1 MLLRLGVLVALC
13 FPALLSAQA
22 EPQAERIARVE
33 QGLRHPV
40 EVVGRAEVRFSL
52 EERMAAFNVPGV
64 SIAVLDSGRVVWA
77 KGYGVKEA
85 GGSESVTAETL
96 FQAASISKPVSV
108 FGLLRMVEAGRL
120 DLDANVNRLLTSWKV
135 PENRFTR
142 REDVTLRRIVSHSA
156 GLTIHGFPGYDVN
169 APLPSLPDILDGMP
183 PANTGRVEADTF
195 PGALWRYSGGGI
207 TVMQL
212 LMMDVS
218 GQPFDQLMSELVLDP
233 VGMSHSTFSQPLTPE
248 RAGEAASA
256 HRRDGSVI
264 PRKWHVYPEQAAAG
278 LWTTPSDLARLAIE
292 VRNAYEG
299 QSSLLSRA
307 MAREMLRRNMG
318 QSGLGFMVG
327 GNGAAFR
334 YHHGGSNEG
343 FRCQFVAFLEDGKG
357 AVIMTNGDAGQ
368 ELIQEILLSI
378 ADEYDW
384 PAVEQRRVNPVLL
397 KSSLMEA
404 TAGEYRFGP
413 GAGVVV
419 KLVIDGGRLYMESP
433 GVVTKTELIPTDD
446 RTFVA
451 LGSGQELQVDRNGN
465 TGWATALVVTGAR
478 AIRVR

>member
-1 MLLRLGVLVALC
+1 
-13 FPALLSAQA
+13 
-22 EPQAERIARVE
+22 
-33 QGLRHPV
+33 
-40 EVVGRAEVRFSL
+40 
-52 EERMAAFNVPGV
+52 
-64 SIAVLDSGRVVWA
+64 
-77 KGYGVKEA
+77 
-85 GGSESVTAETL
+85 
-96 FQAASISKPVSV
+96 
-108 FGLLRMVEAGRL
+108 
-120 DLDANVNRLLTSWKV
+120 
-135 PENRFTR
+135 
-142 REDVTLRRIVSHSA
+142 
-156 GLTIHGFPGYDVN
+156 
-169 APLPSLPDILDGMP
+169 
-183 PANTGRVEADTF
+183 
-195 PGALWRYSGGGI
+195 
-207 TVMQL
+207 
-212 LMMDVS
+212 
-218 GQPFDQLMSELVLDP
+218 
-233 VGMSHSTFSQPLTPE
+233 MSHSTFSQPLTPE

-264 PRKWHVYPEQAAAG
+264 SGKWHVYPEQAAAG

-465 TGWATALVVTGAR
+465 TGRATALVVTGAR

>member
-1 MLLRLGVLVALC
+1 MGRPGLLAVLCLPGA
-13 FPALLSAQA
+13 LSAQVVS
-22 EPQAERIARVE
+22 PAERIARVE

-40 EVVGRAEVRFSL
+40 EVAGRADVRFTI
-52 EERMAAFNVPGV
+52 EERMAAFAVPGV
-64 SIAVLDSGRVVWA
+64 SIAVLDSGRIAWA

-85 GGSESVTAETL
+85 GRSGAVTTETL

-108 FGLLRMVEAGRL
+108 FGLLRMVEEGVL
-120 DLDANVNRLLTSWKV
+120 DLDANVNRTLTSWKI

-156 GLTIHGFPGYDVN
+156 GLTIHGFPGYEVG
-169 APLPSLPDILDGMP
+169 APLPTLPEVLAGMP
-183 PANTGRVEADTF
+183 PANTGPVTADTF
-195 PGALWRYSGGGI
+195 PGAVWRYSGGGM

-212 LMMDVS
+212 LMTEVADK
-218 GQPFDQLMSELVLDP
+218 PFEQLMSELVLGP
-233 VGMSHSTFSQPLTPE
+233 VGMSHSTFAQPLPAD
-248 RAGEAASA
+248 RMGDAASA
-256 HRRDGSVI
+256 HRRDGPVI
-264 PRKWHVYPEQAAAG
+264 PGKWHVYPEQAAAG

-299 QSSLLSRA
+299 RSSLLSRA
-307 MAREMLRRNMG
+307 MAREMLRRQMG

-327 GNGAAFR
+327 GSGVAFR

-343 FRCQFVAFLEDGKG
+343 YRCQFVAFLEDGKG

-368 ELIQEILLSI
+368 ELIQEILLAI

-384 PAVEQRRVNPVLL
+384 PAVEQRRVDPVVLESELL
-397 KSSLMEA
+397 NA

-413 GAGVVV
+413 GAGIVVR
-419 KLVIDGGRLYMESP
+419 LVIDGGRLFMESP
-433 GVVTKTELIPTDD
+433 GVVTKTELIPIDD

-451 LGSGQELQVDRNGN
+451 LASGQDVQVDRNGG
-465 TGWATALVVTGAR
+465 TGRATALVVSGAR